1 MNTPVSRPRERIQAT
16 PAPDQPMRLPRGATA
31 GPLGLLVHPA
41 SGKPGKLLPKE
52 GHLILVWAGHAVF
65 CPCDLVGE
73 AIALGYLPPSC
84 PKPAP
89 THGDIRLALRR
100 LHDALPMPGQGEEEA
115 RFCRG
120 VLANVMDGLPP

>member
-1 MNTPVSRPRERIQAT
+1 
-16 PAPDQPMRLPRGATA
+16 MRLPRGATA

-52 GHLILVWAGHAVF
+52 GHLILLWAGHAVF
-65 CPCDLVGE
+65 CPCELVGE

-84 PKPAP
+84 PKQAP
-89 THGDIRLALRR
+89 TPNDIRLALRR
-100 LHDALPMPGQGEEEA
+100 LHDALPLAGQGEEEA

-120 VLANVMDGLPP
+120 VLANVMEGLPA